1 MISLLT
7 VLLCFLASI
16 AAKLRLEGVSEFELS
31 PGPPP
36 LTVAAYVPGAKV
48 SVKYAYI
55 LNYLL
60 YLQGTFPPQINVLWT
75 FLAQTSY
82 LLFLISKSSPGGSII
97 CTAV

>member
-1 MISLLT
+1 MMISLLT

-48 SVKYAYI
+48 SIKYQYAYTE
-55 LNYLL
+55 LL
-60 YLQGTFPPQINVLWT
+60 TVFARSFYTSNVL
-75 FLAQTSY
+75 
-82 LLFLISKSSPGGSII
+82 
-97 CTAV
+97 

>member
-1 MISLLT
+1 MMISLLT

-48 SVKYAYI
+48 SVKYAYTE
-55 LNYLL
+55 LL
-60 YLQGTFPPQINVLWT
+60 TVFARSLYTSNVL
-75 FLAQTSY
+75 
-82 LLFLISKSSPGGSII
+82 
-97 CTAV
+97 